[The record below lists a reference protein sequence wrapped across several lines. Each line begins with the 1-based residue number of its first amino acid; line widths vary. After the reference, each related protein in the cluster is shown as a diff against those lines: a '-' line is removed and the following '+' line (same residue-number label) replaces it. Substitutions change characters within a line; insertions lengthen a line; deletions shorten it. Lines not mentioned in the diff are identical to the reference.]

1 MFIFR
6 KSVKPKPYETI
17 FKDITIFLLSF
28 YTFAKVKK
36 TPDSVL
42 IKKAKL
48 DIYDNPDNSIKIG
61 EQLLKNSPDVK
72 TSINLYILL
81 STANIAKRNFEE
93 SLKNILKAKELSQ
106 KTNDPKSQAGVL
118 ISVAIQYQQ
127 MELFNKS
134 LETLN
139 EADQYLAQ
147 IAEKT
152 PTKYIETARSYAI
165 RGMIYKS
172 QSNSEI
178 ALEKF
183 LISIQNFEKI
193 RTKKTTYSNMSV
205 VYYNIGY
212 CYLNLNQIDKA
223 QDAFMKA
230 ISYARKNYAKSLEA
244 FALKG
249 ISEIHKQRHEN
260 QSAINLLLKAENLCK
275 KTGDII
281 LNEGLYKELAENHLA
296 MGQQNL
302 YQQYN
307 KKSLEMRFK
316 RKQNELKSINQVI
329 DNHNK
334 ETALK
339 SEKLKSYYRNIKMGA
354 VLLGCILIVILL
366 YFIVKIRK
374 QNKKFHQQIQQMIR
388 NS

>member
-1 MFIFR
+1 MKPFLKIVSLFFLFFCIFT
-6 KSVKPKPYETI
+6 K
-17 FKDITIFLLSF
+17 
-28 YTFAKVKK
+28 AQK

-48 DIYDNPDNSIKIG
+48 EIYDNPDKAIKIG

-72 TSINLYILL
+72 TSINLYMLL

-93 SLKNILKAKELSQ
+93 SLQYILKAKELSQ

-127 MELFNKS
+127 MELFSKC

-139 EADQYLAQ
+139 EADQY
-147 IAEKT
+147 IARIPEKN
-152 PTKYIETARSYAI
+152 PEKYIETAASHAI
-165 RGMIYKS
+165 RGMVYKS

-183 LISIQNFEKI
+183 LISIQNYDKVPV
-193 RTKKTTYSNMSV
+193 KKTTYSNMSV

-223 QDAFMKA
+223 QEAFSQS
-230 ISYARKNYAKSLEA
+230 INYARKNYAKSLEA

-275 KTGDII
+275 NTGDII
-281 LNEGLYKELAENHLA
+281 LNEGLYKELAENYLA
-296 MGQQNL
+296 MGQQKL

-339 SEKLKSYYRNIKMGA
+339 SEKLKSYYRYIKMGA

-366 YFIVKIRK
+366 YFIVKIKK
-374 QNKKFHQQIQQMIR
+374 QNKKFHKEIQQMIR
-388 NS
+388 NQ

>member
-1 MFIFR
+1 M
-6 KSVKPKPYETI
+6 KSI
-17 FKDITIFLLSF
+17 FKIILLLAAF
-28 YTFAKVKK
+28 CNGMKAQK

-48 DIYDNPDNSIKIG
+48 EIYDNPDNTIKIG
-61 EQLLKNSPDVK
+61 EQLLKKSHDIK
-72 TSINLYILL
+72 TSINLYMLL
-81 STANIAKRNFEE
+81 STANIAKRNFEV
-93 SLKNILKAKELSQ
+93 SLQYILKAKELSQ

-127 MELFNKS
+127 MELFNKC

-139 EADQYLAQ
+139 EAEQY
-147 IAEKT
+147 IAKIPEKN
-152 PTKYIETARSYAI
+152 PEKYIETAASYAI
-165 RGMIYKS
+165 RGMVYKS

-183 LISIQNFEKI
+183 LISIRNYEKVPA
-193 RTKKTTYSNMSV
+193 KKTTYSNMSV

-223 QDAFMKA
+223 QEAF
-230 ISYARKNYAKSLEA
+230 IQSINYARKNYAKSLEA

-249 ISEIHKQRHEN
+249 IAEIHKQRHEN
-260 QSAINLLLKAENLCK
+260 QAAINLLLKAEDLSKN
-275 KTGDII
+275 TGDII
-281 LNEGLYKELAENHLA
+281 LNEGLYKELAENYLA

-302 YQQYN
+302 YQQFN
-307 KKSLEMRFK
+307 KKHMEMRFK

-339 SEKLKSYYRNIKMGA
+339 SEKLKSDYRYIKMA
-354 VLLGCILIVILL
+354 SVLLGCISIIILL
-366 YFIVKIRK
+366 YFIIKIRK
-374 QNKKFHQQIQQMIR
+374 QNKKFHKEIQQMIR
-388 NS
+388 TS

>member
-1 MFIFR
+1 MKSFLKILYLSLFCFI
-6 KSVKPKPYETI
+6 
-17 FKDITIFLLSF
+17 
-28 YTFAKVKK
+28 TFAQAQK

-48 DIYDNPDNSIKIG
+48 EIYDNPDNAIKIG

-72 TSINLYILL
+72 TSINLYMLL

-93 SLKNILKAKELSQ
+93 SLQYILKAKELSQ
-106 KTNDPKSQAGVL
+106 KINDPKSQAGVL

-127 MELFNKS
+127 MELFSKC

-139 EADQYLAQ
+139 EADLY
-147 IAEKT
+147 IAKIPEKN
-152 PTKYIETARSYAI
+152 PEKYIETAASYAI

-178 ALEKF
+178 ALEKL
-183 LISIQNFEKI
+183 LISIQNYEKVPV
-193 RTKKTTYSNMSV
+193 KKTTYSNMSL

-223 QDAFMKA
+223 QEAFLQS
-230 ISYARKNYAKSLEA
+230 INYARKNYAKSLEA

-275 KTGDII
+275 NTGDII
-281 LNEGLYKELAENHLA
+281 LNEGLYKELADNYLA
-296 MGQQNL
+296 IGQQNL

-307 KKSLEMRFK
+307 KKYLEMRFQ
-316 RKQNELKSINQVI
+316 RKQNELKSINRVI
-329 DNHNK
+329 NNHNK

-339 SEKLKSYYRNIKMGA
+339 KEKLKSYYHYIKMA
-354 VLLGCILIVILL
+354 SVLLGCIFIVILL
-366 YFIVKIRK
+366 YFIIKIRK
-374 QNKKFHQQIQQMIR
+374 QNKKFHQEIQHMIR